1 MRILVP
7 VDGSEISL
15 RAVRHA
21 ARLAKDRPGT
31 ELHLLN
37 VQLPIHGSA
46 PRFVPKSAVR
56 DYHLEEGHK
65 ALGPAEALLRA
76 DGIAFESH
84 IARGDPGATING
96 YADEKSCD
104 AIVMGTRGLGRTM
117 AALLG
122 STANA
127 VLCDAKV
134 PVTLV
139 K

>member
-21 ARLAKDRPGT
+21 ARLSKDRPNT
-31 ELHLLN
+31 EIHLLN

-46 PRFVPKSAVR
+46 TSFVPKSAIR
-56 DYHLEEGHK
+56 DYHLEEGRK
-65 ALGPAEALLRA
+65 ALDPAEALLRA
-76 DGIAFESH
+76 DGVDFESH
-84 IARGDPGATING
+84 IARGAPGEMINA
-96 YADEKSCD
+96 YAREKSCD
-104 AIVMGTRGLGRTM
+104 AIVMGTRGLGRAM

-127 VLCDAKV
+127 VLHDAKV

>member
-15 RAVRHA
+15 RATRHA
-21 ARLAKDRPGT
+21 ARVAKDRPGT
-31 ELHLLN
+31 EIHLLN

-46 PRFVPKSAVR
+46 PTFVPKGAIR
-56 DYHLEEGHK
+56 DYHAEEGKK
-65 ALGPAEALLRA
+65 ALEAAEALLRA
-76 DGIAFESH
+76 EGTQFQSH
-84 IARGDPGATING
+84 IAIGDPGETINA
-96 YADEKSCD
+96 YAAEKGCD
-104 AIVMGTRGLGRTM
+104 AIVMGTRGLGRAM

-127 VLCDAKV
+127 VLREAKV

>member
-1 MRILVP
+1 MRILIP

-15 RAVRHA
+15 RAARHA
-21 ARLAKDRPGT
+21 ARIAKDRPNT

-37 VQLPIHGSA
+37 VQLPIPGSA
-46 PRFVPKSAVR
+46 PSFVPKSAIR
-56 DYHLEEGHK
+56 DYHIEEGQK
-65 ALGPAEALLRA
+65 ALAPAEALLRA
-76 DGIAFESH
+76 EGLPFESH
-84 IARGDPGATING
+84 IARGDPGETING
-96 YADEKSCD
+96 YAGEKTCD
-104 AIVMGTRGLGRTM
+104 AIVMGTRGLGAAM

-127 VLCDAKV
+127 VLHHAKV

>member
-21 ARLAKDRPGT
+21 ARIAKDRPGT
-31 ELHLLN
+31 QIHLLN

-46 PRFVPKSAVR
+46 PAFVSKSAIR

-65 ALGPAEALLRA
+65 ALAPAEALLRTE
-76 DGIAFESH
+76 GIDFESH
-84 IARGDPGATING
+84 VARGDPGDTING

-104 AIVMGTRGLGRTM
+104 AIVMGTRGLGSAL

-127 VLCDAKV
+127 VLRDAKV